1 MDMITFRSLFTVVLF
16 AVFIGIVLWAW
27 SSRRRKAF
35 NEAANLPFADEETSR
50 KSAIQATIE
59 ENRS

>member
-1 MDMITFRSLFTVVLF
+1 MDMSIFHSLFTVVLF

-27 SSRRRKAF
+27 SSHRRQAF
-35 NEAANLPFADEETSR
+35 DEAANLPFADEETSR
-50 KSAIQATIE
+50 KSAGQAVIG